1 MKKLCITLIIIF
13 MAFIIINLLKMNSF
27 SIALKM
33 AGLNSYDIDEI
44 EHSYGYTEGEFKV
57 IKTSTKDEKIVL
69 AIVEKNKLGFWTVT
83 TKREDKAILPNLYSV
98 AWLRRGGAKRYSFSE
113 NAMFETEWH
122 MAYYGDN
129 AIDLIQFHPGQLPHN
144 VTVNIQQAGKIF
156 WVHVITYDDAKT
168 FNSIDIPSL
177 LLENKC
183 IPQE

>member
-1 MKKLCITLIIIF
+1 
-13 MAFIIINLLKMNSF
+13 
-27 SIALKM
+27 
-33 AGLNSYDIDEI
+33 
-44 EHSYGYTEGEFKV
+44 
-57 IKTSTKDEKIVL
+57 
-69 AIVEKNKLGFWTVT
+69 
-83 TKREDKAILPNLYSV
+83 
-98 AWLRRGGAKRYSFSE
+98 
-113 NAMFETEWH
+113 MFETEWH